1 MNDINVDPNMII
13 ESLSNQVASMSRD
26 IAILQA
32 VNSQLRTHIAE
43 LQQPVL
49 ETEQ

>member
-13 ESLSNQVASMSRD
+13 ESLSNQVAAMSRD

-32 VNSQLRTHIAE
+32 INSQLRTQISE
-43 LQQPVL
+43 IQQSVL
-49 ETEQ
+49 DNE